1 MGGEQVDDRKG
12 SEHPLVQDLVEMR
25 DRLAALEQLTAAHQ
39 REYDRLRE
47 RAELYRQLVENSQG
61 LVCTHDLEGRLIY
74 VSPAS
79 AWELG
84 YAPADGVGRNLRD
97 FLAPSVRAFFGAYL
111 ERIREKEAD
120 RGVLRLVGRDG
131 QERLWAYRN
140 ILVRPPDREPYVLG
154 HAVDITDRLHAEALL
169 RESEERH
176 RAVVETLEEGV
187 IVKDTSGVLSA
198 WNPSA
203 ERLLGPALTGFGAGA
218 LRADG
223 TPFPAEL
230 QPDAVAL
237 RTGQPCPRVTMGVPR
252 PGADPLWIAVS
263 ARPLRRAGE
272 TAPHAVVMSFAEIT
286 RPAATPVDGEREKVL
301 RGTFQMCAGCKKIRD
316 GEGAWWP
323 VEVYI
328 QDHSAAVL
336 SSCLCAECA
345 RQVRKQFTLL
355 E

>member
-1 MGGEQVDDRKG
+1 MDNRNR
-12 SEHPLVQDLVEMR
+12 SERQLVQDLVEMR
-25 DRLAALEQLTAAHQ
+25 DRLAALEKLTAAHQ

-61 LVCTHDLEGRLIY
+61 LVCSHDLQGNLLY

-84 YAPADGVGRNLRD
+84 YAPEEGVGRNLRD
-97 FLAPSVRAFFGAYL
+97 FLAPSVRMFFGAYL

-120 RGVLRLVGRDG
+120 RGVLRLLSRDG

-140 ILVRPPDREPYVLG
+140 VLMRVPDRDPYVVG
-154 HAVDITDRLHAEALL
+154 HAVDITDRIHAEALL

-176 RAVVETLEEGV
+176 RAVFEALEEGV
-187 IVKDTSGVLSA
+187 ILKDASGAVSG

-203 ERLLGPALTGFGAGA
+203 ERILGASLTTLGVGA

-223 TPFPAEL
+223 TPFLAEL
-230 QPDAVAL
+230 QPDVVAL
-237 RTGQPCPRVTMGVPR
+237 RTGEACPRVTMGVLR
-252 PGADPLWIAVS
+252 PGAGPLWISVS
-263 ARPLRRAGE
+263 ARPLRRAGD
-272 TAPHAVVMSFAEIT
+272 TAPHAVVMSFAELGL
-286 RPAATPVDGEREKVL
+286 PAMAPLAGERARAPDGIVAI
-301 RGTFQMCAGCKKIRD
+301 CAACKKIRD
-316 GEGAWWP
+316 GEGIWWP

-328 QDHSAAVL
+328 REHSTVIF
-336 SSCLCAECA
+336 SHGLCAECG
-345 RQVRKQFTLL
+345 RHVREKFHLI

>member
-1 MGGEQVDDRKG
+1 VDERHQEK
-12 SEHPLVQDLVEMR
+12 EERQLVRDLGEMR

-61 LVCTHDLEGRLIY
+61 LVCTHDLQGNLLY

-84 YAPADGVGRNLRD
+84 YSPEDGVGRNLRD
-97 FLAPSVRAFFGAYL
+97 FLAPSVRMFFGGYL
-111 ERIREKEAD
+111 DRIREKETD
-120 RGVLRLVGRDG
+120 RGVLRLMSRDG

-140 ILVRPPDREPYVLG
+140 ALIRLPDREPYVIG
-154 HAVDITDRLHAEALL
+154 HAVDITDRIHVEALL

-176 RAVVETLEEGV
+176 RAVFEALEEGV
-187 IVKDTSGVLSA
+187 GLKDAEGAISG

-203 ERLLGPALTGFGAGA
+203 ERILGPALTVFGVGA

-237 RTGQPCPRVTMGVPR
+237 RTGQACPRVTMGVLR
-252 PGADPLWIAVS
+252 PGADPLWISVS

-272 TAPHAVVMSFAEIT
+272 TTPHAVVLSFA
-286 RPAATPVDGEREKVL
+286 PAALPAAAPPVVGNEKVL
-301 RGTFQMCAGCKKIRD
+301 RGILPICAACKKIRD
-316 GEGAWWP
+316 AHGAWSP

-328 QDHSAAVL
+328 RDHSAATF
-336 SSCLCAECA
+336 SHGLCADCA
-345 RQVRKQFTLL
+345 HRVRQEFDLL

>member
-1 MGGEQVDDRKG
+1 MGPERGE
-12 SEHPLVQDLVEMR
+12 SERPLVQDLVEMR
-25 DRLAALEQLTAAHQ
+25 DRLAALEQLTTAHQ

-97 FLAPSVRAFFGAYL
+97 FLAPSVRTFFGAYL

-140 ILVRPPDREPYVLG
+140 MLVRLPDREPYVIG
-154 HAVDITDRLHAEALL
+154 HAVDITDRIHAEALL

-176 RAVVETLEEGV
+176 RAVFEALEEGV
-187 IVKDTSGVLSA
+187 ILKDASGAISA

-203 ERLLGPALTGFGAGA
+203 ERILGPALTLFGVGA

-230 QPDAVAL
+230 QPDAMAL
-237 RTGQPCPRVTMGVPR
+237 RTGEACPRVTMGVLR
-252 PGADPLWIAVS
+252 PGADPLWIAVG
-263 ARPLRRAGE
+263 ARPLRRPGE
-272 TAPHAVVMSFAEIT
+272 TAPHAVVISFAEVAP
-286 RPAATPVDGEREKVL
+286 PAAAPVVGEREKAL
-301 RGTFQMCAGCKKIRD
+301 RGTLAICAACKKIRD
-316 GEGAWWP
+316 GEGMWWP

-328 QDHSAAVL
+328 REHSTAIF
-336 SSCLCAECA
+336 SHGLCAECA
-345 RQVRKQFTLL
+345 RHVREKFNLI

>member
-1 MGGEQVDDRKG
+1 MDDRNRT
-12 SEHPLVQDLVEMR
+12 ERQLVQDLVEMR
-25 DRLAALEQLTAAHQ
+25 ERLAVLEQLTAEHQ

-61 LVCTHDLEGRLIY
+61 LVCSHDLEGNLLY

-84 YAPADGVGRNLRD
+84 YAPEEGVGRNLRD
-97 FLAPSVRAFFGAYL
+97 FLAPSVRMFFGLYL

-120 RGVLRLVGRDG
+120 RGVLRLLSRDG

-140 ILVRPPDREPYVLG
+140 LLMRLPDREPYVVG
-154 HAVDITDRLHAEALL
+154 HAVDITDRIHVEARL

-176 RAVVETLEEGV
+176 RAVFEALEEGV
-187 IVKDTSGVLSA
+187 ILKDAAGAISG

-203 ERLLGPALTGFGAGA
+203 ERILGPALTTLGVGA

-223 TPFPAEL
+223 TRFPPEL
-230 QPDAVAL
+230 QPDAMAL
-237 RTGQPCPRVTMGVPR
+237 RTGEACPRVTMGVLR
-252 PGADPLWIAVS
+252 PGADPLWISVS
-263 ARPLRRAGE
+263 ARPLRRAGDA
-272 TAPHAVVMSFAEIT
+272 APHAVVMSFSELALPT
-286 RPAATPVDGEREKVL
+286 AAPTAGERVKGPDEFL
-301 RGTFQMCAGCKKIRD
+301 AICAACKKIRD
-316 GEGAWWP
+316 GAGVWWP

-328 QDHSAAVL
+328 RHHSTVTF
-336 SSCLCAECA
+336 SHGLCVECA
-345 RQVRKQFTLL
+345 RHVGQKFNLI